1 MGPWTQIV
9 NLYLK
14 MSEEYDIQKEV
25 VESDLNKFKKIYD
38 KVAANPAFY
47 YANSTEDVF
56 QDMRKM
62 LAKAGRELAL
72 LEKETL
78 GARDPTVR
86 EKCEVEY
93 SNLKKLHEGYRA
105 NLNNLE
111 IQARDAAVNSGAVQ
125 EDPLTAEQ
133 RLGAAVVIQEDTN
146 VRVKD
151 TINIMQ
157 EVVVM
162 NDAIL
167 ESLDRDME
175 RLNRVSDELDGIQA
189 DAALARRQLRNV
201 IRALASNKRLL
212 CIMMVI
218 CVIMLILSI
227 TDLASSLNRK

>member
-1 MGPWTQIV
+1 
-9 NLYLK
+9 

-25 VESDLNKFKKIYD
+25 VEDELSKFKKDYD

-47 YANSTEDVF
+47 YANSTGDAF
-56 QDMRKM
+56 QVMRKM
-62 LAKAGRELAL
+62 LAKAGRDLAL
-72 LEKETL
+72 LEKEIP
-78 GARDPTVR
+78 GARDPVVR
-86 EKCEVEY
+86 EQREMEY
-93 SNLKKLHEGYRA
+93 TNLKKVYEGYRA
-105 NLNNLE
+105 NLNDLE
-111 IQARDAAVNSGAVQ
+111 IQSREAAVNSGAIQ
-125 EDPLTAEQ
+125 DEPLTAEQ

-157 EVVVM
+157 EVVIM

-201 IRALASNKRLL
+201 MRALASNKCML
-212 CIMMVI
+212 CVMMVI
-218 CVIMLILSI
+218 CIIVLIVSI
-227 TDLASSLNRK
+227 VDLAQATKK